1 MNGSKVSFDFSIENY
16 GSADT
21 NATFNCVLFADYNAD
36 GRYSNTTERIGANN
50 FTITLN
56 GVKQTVKSKTDEN
69 GTTYYYYELSPN
81 AAGESYHLEYQVSS
95 SYVGVLP
102 VKIKVSQS
110 GNDYRYASDE
120 FYFFKGRST
129 QEKLKVHV
137 LQILPTSGFNVFN
150 MGESGVYDG
159 TLESTSAFYRYLHA
173 LEDYDISIDAMYASR
188 YAEMYQENPGFLDDY
203 DMLVL
208 GFADDYNFLQTG
220 DSYNEAATI
229 DAYQGIE
236 DFINSGKS
244 VLFTHDT
251 TSYGANP
258 NNGSADWGLV
268 LNQLLTQDVGLDRYG
283 VNESLLLKAG
293 IKDLAQ
299 NGTTIYN
306 VGDYQSLQAAYD
318 SGILT
323 KTSYTAKELFNLIVA
338 EAEENDKDIA
348 YKPNSD
354 KTVLTSEVQ
363 GRTSIT
369 INTQGGLSLKNV
381 NTSAPTVYTSTNS
394 VELLNEGEILIYPY
408 NILSKI
414 KSNNNILNVVNTHG
428 QYFQIDMN
436 EDADADGESDITV
449 WLSLAGDSY
458 TTAQKDA
465 RNNYYIYTKG
475 NVTYSGVGHSYMND
489 ERYASELKL
498 YINTMVA
505 AYRAGTHAPTLT
517 LTAEDGSE
525 LNVIYVGID
534 SKLNDSGQVAE
545 KTQIDQGTEKVYV
558 TVRDTNDLSAE
569 YKKISV
575 DYYLVYGSSKADLPD
590 GVNISDVVNIGTEAD
605 PIYAKKC
612 DWTTYRTDGSTQD
625 PENLTSGVKYYVNVP
640 YDLVDEIKNG
650 RAQVYVVAT
659 TRLWDEGGDTS
670 ASEPSVTYKTT
681 GNFYLQ
687 RIGLFDL
694 E

>member
-1 MNGSKVSFDFSIENY
+1 
-16 GSADT
+16 
-21 NATFNCVLFADYNAD
+21 
-36 GRYSNTTERIGANN
+36 
-50 FTITLN
+50 
-56 GVKQTVKSKTDEN
+56 
-69 GTTYYYYELSPN
+69 
-81 AAGESYHLEYQVSS
+81 
-95 SYVGVLP
+95 
-102 VKIKVSQS
+102 
-110 GNDYRYASDE
+110 
-120 FYFFKGRST
+120 
-129 QEKLKVHV
+129 
-137 LQILPTSGFNVFN
+137 
-150 MGESGVYDG
+150 
-159 TLESTSAFYRYLHA
+159 
-173 LEDYDISIDAMYASR
+173 
-188 YAEMYQENPGFLDDY
+188 
-203 DMLVL
+203 MLVL
-208 GFADDYNFLQTG
+208 GFSDDYNFLQT
-220 DSYNEAATI
+220 DNSYNEAATI

-293 IKDLAQ
+293 IKGLAK
-299 NGTTIYN
+299 NGTATYN
-306 VGDYQSLQAAYD
+306 VSDYQSLQAAYN
-318 SGILT
+318 SGILK
-323 KTSYTAKELFNLIVA
+323 KTSYTAGELFDLIVA
-338 EAEENDKDIA
+338 DAEENDKDIA

-369 INTQGGLSLKNV
+369 INTQGSLSLKNV

-475 NVTYSGVGHSYMND
+475 NVTYSGVGHFNMDYYYTGVETANAA
-489 ERYASELKL
+489 EIQL

-517 LTAEDGSE
+517 LTGEDGSE

-534 SKLNDSGQVAE
+534 SKLNASGQVE
-545 KTQIDQGTEKVYV
+545 EETQIDQGTEKVYV

-575 DYYLVYGSSKADLPD
+575 DYYLVYGSSEADLPD
-590 GVNISDVVNIGTEAD
+590 GVNISDVVNIGSEAD

-612 DWTTYRTDGSTQD
+612 DWTTYCTDGSTQD
-625 PENLTSGVKYYVNVP
+625 STNLTSGVKYYVNVP
-640 YDLVDEIKNG
+640 YDLVNEMKNG

-659 TRLWDEGGDTS
+659 TCLWNEGEVVS

-681 GNFYLQ
+681 GSFYLQ
-687 RIGLFDL
+687 RLGLFDL